1 MLFIKV
7 FTFELLYLLFIHSNK
22 GKPLKCLISSE
33 IRFISA
39 KLIRLYCIVCKKVDI
54 IFFFFRCVSVPVR
67 NVQRPDLRWRYF
79 SFQSVVW
86 LYSSKIWQV
95 WAHTHT
101 HTHTQ
106 YFPWAVVKVILVE
119 WVVSL
124 KWCNYASSIYY
135 FCIST
140 DSKCSQHIALHQTE

>member
-22 GKPLKCLISSE
+22 GKPLKCLILYLKWGLYLHNWWD
-33 IRFISA
+33 FTA
-39 KLIRLYCIVCKKVDI
+39 LFAKKLIKTY
-54 IFFFFRCVSVPVR
+54 FFLLRCVSVPVR

-101 HTHTQ
+101 HTQ
-106 YFPWAVVKVILVE
+106 YFPWAVVKVISVE